1 MQMASG
7 DARTD
12 QLHVLELK
20 KAHVRDLAS
29 IIKAISFRENGT
41 FQATPQ
47 GMRIIVDDS
56 HCEQAIAYLSNELF
70 SSFTLREQSVLF
82 RLPLN
87 VITECIG
94 MHTGSGATL
103 KMTYDGF
110 GEPVKLV
117 LEEDG
122 IVVDMS
128 VQTLSTEEV
137 LDFDFDTDDVTFKI
151 IMKSYML
158 KEAIKEIDSTSP
170 TVTFTVNNDEFL
182 IITEGEIGRAVTRFP
197 RHSEQV
203 ERLECN
209 EPVTH
214 RYLVSLIR
222 HMSTAFAIANKVS
235 LRCDSRG
242 VLSIQ
247 FMVEQAEHKQV
258 YIEFYCAPQ
267 IEDS

>member
-1 MQMASG
+1 
-7 DARTD
+7 
-12 QLHVLELK
+12 L
-20 KAHVRDLAS
+20 
-29 IIKAISFRENGT
+29 
-41 FQATPQ
+41 
-47 GMRIIVDDS
+47 
-56 HCEQAIAYLSNELF
+56 QAIAYLSNELF

-137 LDFDFDTDDVTFKI
+137 ECCFSPRSSFVLDFDFDTDDVTFKI

-158 KEAIKEIDSTSP
+158 KEAIKEIDATSP
-170 TVTFTVNNDEFL
+170 TVTFTVSSDEFL
-182 IITEGEIGRAVTRFP
+182 IITEGEIGRAVTKFP

-214 RYLVSLIR
+214 RYLVNLIR
-222 HMSTAFAIANKVS
+222 HMSNAFAIANKVLLKVS

-258 YIEFYCAPQ
+258 YIEFY
-267 IEDS
+267 